1 MNFQEA
7 LFKYTLILGDTS
19 LILAQRLSE
28 WTGHGPF
35 LEEDLAL
42 TNIALDTLGH
52 ANVLLEYA
60 AKVENKGRD
69 QDKLAF
75 FRSGREFFN
84 VKLVELPNGNYADT
98 MMRQV
103 FMDAFRYHYFKAL
116 CESKDETLSALA
128 NKAVKEISYHY
139 RHSSWW
145 IKRFGDGTEESHTK
159 AQNALDNLWRFTGE
173 LFIPDE
179 SEKIMEE
186 EKIAPSLEKVQYLWN
201 EEIQALMKEA
211 NLKIPENAFMQTGG
225 KQGVHTEYL
234 DYILAEMQSLPRMYP
249 EAKW

>member
-7 LFKYTLILGDTS
+7 LFKYLLLLGDTS
-19 LILAQRLSE
+19 LILSQRFSE
-28 WTGHGPF
+28 WTAHGPF

-60 AKVENKGRD
+60 GKVENKGRD

-75 FRSGREFFN
+75 FRNGREFFN

-98 MMRQV
+98 MVRQV
-103 FMDAFRYHYFKAL
+103 LIDAFRFHYFKSL
-116 CESKDETLSALA
+116 CDSKDTTLSALA
-128 NKAVKEISYHY
+128 QKAIKEVSYHY

-145 IKRFGDGTEESHTK
+145 VKRMGDGTEESHQK
-159 AQNALDNLWRFTGE
+159 AQDALNNLWRFTGE
-173 LFIPDE
+173 LFEYDE
-179 SEKIMEE
+179 SETIMEE
-186 EKIAPSLEKVQYLWN
+186 EKIAPSLEKISYIWN
-201 EEIQALMKEA
+201 EEISALMKEA
-211 NLKIPENAFMQTGG
+211 NLKIPEKIFMQTGG

-249 EAKW
+249 DAKW

>member
-1 MNFQEA
+1 MNYHEA
-7 LFKYTLILGDTS
+7 FFKYLLILGDTS

-60 AKVENKGRD
+60 GKVENKGRD

-75 FRSGREFFN
+75 FRNGREYFN
-84 VKLVELPNGNYADT
+84 VKLVELPNGDYANT
-98 MMRQV
+98 MVRQLFV
-103 FMDAFRYHYFKAL
+103 DAFRYHYFNAL
-116 CESKDETLSALA
+116 CGCKDETLSGLA
-128 NKAVKEISYHY
+128 QKAVKEIKYHY

-145 IKRFGDGTEESHTK
+145 IKRFGDGTEESHQRT
-159 AQNALDNLWRFTGE
+159 QNALNNLWRFTGE
-173 LFIPDE
+173 LFMPDE

-186 EKIAPSLEKVQYLWN
+186 EKIAPSLSQIQYIWN
-201 EEIQALMKEA
+201 EDIQSLLKEA
-211 NLKIPENAFMQTGG
+211 NLTIPKDVYMQSGG

-249 EAKW
+249 DAKW

>member
-1 MNFQEA
+1 MNFQDA
-7 LFKYTLILGDTS
+7 LFKYILILGDSS

-28 WTGHGPF
+28 WTGHAPF

-52 ANVLLEYA
+52 AKTLLEYA
-60 AKVENKGRD
+60 AKVENKGKNED
-69 QDKLAF
+69 QLAY
-75 FRSGREFFN
+75 FRNGREFYN

-98 MMRQV
+98 IVRQV
-103 FMDAFRYHYFKAL
+103 LMDAFRYHYFKAL
-116 CESKDETLSALA
+116 TESKDTTLAA
-128 NKAVKEISYHY
+128 FAQKASKEVKYHY

-145 IKRFGDGTEESHTK
+145 IKRLGDGTEESHQKTQT
-159 AQNALDNLWRFTGE
+159 AVNNLWRFTGE

-186 EKIAPSLEKVQYLWN
+186 EKIAPSLENIHHLWN
-201 EEIQALMKEA
+201 EDIHNLFKEA
-211 NLKIPENAFMQTGG
+211 TLSIPETTYMQQGG
-225 KQGVHTEYL
+225 KQGIHTEYL

-249 EAKW
+249 NAKW

>member
-1 MNFQEA
+1 MNFQDA
-7 LFKYTLILGDTS
+7 FFKYLLILGDSS

-42 TNIALDTLGH
+42 TNVALDTLGH

-60 AKVENKGRD
+60 GKVENKGRD

-75 FRSGREFFN
+75 FRNGREFFN
-84 VKLVELPNGNYADT
+84 VKLVELPNDDYANT
-98 MMRQV
+98 IVRQV

-116 CESKDETLSALA
+116 CESKDPTLSALA
-128 NKAVKEISYHY
+128 QKAYKEVNYHY

-145 IKRFGDGTEESHTK
+145 IKRFGDGTEESHQRAQK
-159 AQNALDNLWRFTGE
+159 ALNNLWRFTGE
-173 LFIPDE
+173 LFTPDE
-179 SEKIMEE
+179 SEKIMQEE
-186 EKIAPSLEKVQYLWN
+186 GIAPDLEKIQYIWS
-201 EEIQALMKEA
+201 EEMNNLMKEA
-211 NLKIPENAFMQTGG
+211 TLEIPQNVFMQTGG
-225 KQGVHTEYL
+225 KQGIHTEYL

-249 EAKW
+249 DAKW